1 VADLFRAE
9 AMEHHGG
16 RGAPGD
22 VLRVAP
28 RWTAWLF
35 WLLLASILAGAV
47 AAWVLRV
54 DGDRLITVL
63 LSGG

>member
-1 VADLFRAE
+1 VADLFRDE
-9 AMEHHGG
+9 AMEHHAG

-35 WLLLASILAGAV
+35 WAVLVSVVAGGV
-47 AAWVLRV
+47 AAWVVRV
-54 DGDRLITVL
+54 DGERLMTVL
-63 LSGG
+63 LGGG